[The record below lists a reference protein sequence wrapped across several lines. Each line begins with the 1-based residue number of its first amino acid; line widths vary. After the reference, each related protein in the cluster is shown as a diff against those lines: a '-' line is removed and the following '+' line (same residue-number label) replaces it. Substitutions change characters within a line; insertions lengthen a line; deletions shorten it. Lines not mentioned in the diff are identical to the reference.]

1 MKMKVKNNNI
11 NRGAAF
17 ISIIFAL
24 LFFTLMARF
33 VYIQGTGKVDGVVL
47 AALAEK
53 KYTKQRTI
61 EAHRGTVYDRN
72 GNPIAEDTSSYTVVA
87 ILDEDLTVDKDDP
100 QHVVD
105 PEETARKLS
114 PLLNMDE
121 NEMYKILT
129 KPERK
134 QVEFGTYGRD
144 ISTSLKQEIES
155 LELPG
160 IAFRRESKRYY
171 PNGTFASHVV
181 GYAQMVTDPKTKET
195 ETVGKMGIEQ
205 SLDKYLQ
212 EKDGYMKFQSDTKG
226 FKLPDAKEQIVAP
239 DNGSDVY
246 LTIDQTIQTFLEDAM
261 NTTMK
266 EYEPEKIIGVVANP
280 KTGEI
285 LAMSSRPSFDPNVR
299 NIQNYLN
306 DAISYP
312 FEPGS
317 TMKIFTLAAAI
328 EEGVYNGN
336 ATFASGSYTAGGETI
351 RDHNRRGWGTITYDE
366 GVLKSSNVA
375 FAKLANEQLGTDKLL
390 EYLGRFGL
398 DRPTGIDLAGEVQN
412 TINFKWEIDRVSTAF
427 GQASSVT
434 PIQQIQ
440 AATAI
445 ANGGKMMKPYVVE
458 KIVDPD
464 TDKTVVDHKPQVV
477 GQPVSAETT
486 KKVLNLLRQVV
497 TDGTGKAYDLEGYQ
511 VAGKT
516 GTAQIPSPQGGY
528 LSGRGNFLYS
538 FLGMAPMDDPK
549 LIVYVAVEKPK
560 LKDTDIGHEPVVM
573 VFNHVMKNSLQ
584 YLNIQPIEQNTE
596 NNVNVDKEVEVDSYV
611 GKSIEE
617 AKASIDKLQLKATV
631 IGKGKN
637 IIAQSPSQ
645 SEKILPNEQ
654 VFLLTDQEATLPDM
668 TNWSIRDVMRV
679 ADLTNIKVSHS
690 GSGYVVQQSLEP
702 GAIIKDGDSLSV
714 KLERPYTPQE
724 ETAEQPAE
732 ESENSKKEQ
741 EGN

>member
-1 MKMKVKNNNI
+1 MKVKNNNI

-24 LFFTLMARF
+24 LFFTLIARF
-33 VYIQGTGKVDGVVL
+33 VFIQGTGRVDGVVL
-47 AALAEK
+47 AALAEE

-61 EAHRGTVYDRN
+61 EAHRGTIFDRN
-72 GNPIAEDTSSYTVVA
+72 GNPIAEDTSTYTVVA
-87 ILDEDLTVDKDDP
+87 ILDKDLTVDEGAP

-105 PEETARKLS
+105 PEDTARKLA
-114 PLLNMDE
+114 PLLKMDE
-121 NEMYKILT
+121 DEVYETLT

-144 ISTSLKQEIES
+144 ISTTLKQEIES

-160 IAFRRESKRYY
+160 IAFRRELKRYY

-181 GYAQMVTDPKTKET
+181 GYAQKVTDKETKVT
-195 ETVGKMGIEQ
+195 ETVGKLGIEQ

-212 EKDGYMKFQSDTKG
+212 EKAGYMKFQSDRKG
-226 FKLPDAKEQIVAP
+226 YKLPDAKEQIVAP
-239 DNGSDVY
+239 DNGSNVY

-261 NTTMK
+261 NTAVK
-266 EYEPEKIIGVVANP
+266 EYEPEKIMGVVANP

-285 LAMSSRPSFDPNVR
+285 LAMATRPSFDPNVR
-299 NIQNYLN
+299 DIENYLN
-306 DAISYP
+306 DVIAYP

-336 ATFASGSYTAGGETI
+336 APFASGSYTAGGETI
-351 RDHNRRGWGTITYDE
+351 RDHNKVGWGTITYDE

-375 FAKLANEQLGTDKLL
+375 FAKMANEQLGTDTFL

-398 DRPTGIDLAGEVQN
+398 DRPTGIDLEGEVEN

-445 ANGGKMMKPYVVE
+445 ANGGKMMKPYVVD
-458 KIVDPD
+458 KVVDPD
-464 TDKTVVDHKPQVV
+464 TDKTVVDHKPQVA
-477 GQPVSAETT
+477 GEPVSADTAQQ
-486 KKVLNLLRQVV
+486 VLNLLRQVV

-516 GTAQIPSPQGGY
+516 GTAQIPSPKGGY
-528 LSGRGNFLYS
+528 LTGRGEYVYS
-538 FLGMAPMDDPK
+538 FLGMAPFDDPK
-549 LIVYVAVEKPK
+549 LVIYVGVQKPK
-560 LKDTDIGHEPVVM
+560 LKDTDSGSEPVALI
-573 VFNHVMKNSLQ
+573 FNHVMKNSLQ
-584 YLNIQPIEQNTE
+584 YLNIQPIEQSPE
-596 NNVNVDKEVEVDSYV
+596 NNINADKEVEVDSYV
-611 GKSIEE
+611 GRSIEE
-617 AKASIDKLQLKATV
+617 AKASIEKVKLKATV
-631 IGKGKN
+631 IGNGKN

-645 SEKILPNEQ
+645 GEKILPNEQ
-654 VFLLTDQEATLPDM
+654 VILLTDEEATVPDL
-668 TNWSIRDVMRV
+668 TGWSVRDVMKV
-679 ADLTNIKVSHS
+679 ADLTNIQVSYS
-690 GSGYVVQQSLEP
+690 GNGYVVQQSLAA
-702 GAIIKDGDSLSV
+702 GAIIKDGS
-714 KLERPYTPQE
+714 KLTVNLEPPYRPKE
-724 ETAEQPAE
+724 ETVE
-732 ESENSKKEQ
+732 EENSEEEQ
-741 EGN
+741 

>member
-1 MKMKVKNNNI
+1 MKIKNTNI

-33 VYIQGTGKVDGVVL
+33 VYIQGKGKVDGVVL
-47 AALAEK
+47 AALAEE
-53 KYTKQRTI
+53 KYTKQRAI
-61 EAHRGTVYDRN
+61 EAHRGTIFDRN

-87 ILDEDLTVDKDDP
+87 ILDEDLTVNEDDP

-114 PLLNMDE
+114 PFLKMDE
-121 NEMYKILT
+121 NEMYEVLT
-129 KPERK
+129 RDKK

-144 ISTSLKQEIES
+144 ISTTLKQEIES

-160 IAFRRESKRYY
+160 IAFRRELKRYY

-181 GYAQMVTDPKTKET
+181 GYAQKVTDKKTKVT
-195 ETVGKMGIEQ
+195 ETIGKMGIEQ
-205 SLDKYLQ
+205 SLNKYLH
-212 EKDGYMKFQSDTKG
+212 EEDGYMKFQSDRKG
-226 FKLPDAKEQIVAP
+226 YKLPDAKEQIVAP
-239 DNGSDVY
+239 DNGSNVY

-261 NTTMK
+261 NMAVK

-285 LAMSSRPSFDPNVR
+285 LAMSTRPSFDPNVR
-299 NIQNYLN
+299 NIENYLN
-306 DAISYP
+306 DVIAYP

-336 ATFASGSYTAGGETI
+336 ASFASGSYSAGGETI
-351 RDHNRRGWGTITYDE
+351 RDHNRSGWGTITYDE

-375 FAKLANEQLGTDKLL
+375 FAQLANEQLGTDKLL

-398 DRPTGIDLAGEVQN
+398 DRPTGIDLEGEVQN

-445 ANGGKMMKPYVVE
+445 ANGGKMMKPYVVD

-464 TDKTVVDHKPQVV
+464 TDKTVEDHKPQVA
-477 GQPVSAETT
+477 GQPVSEDTA
-486 KKVLNLLRQVV
+486 KKVLQLLRQVV
-497 TDGTGKAYDLEGYQ
+497 TDGTGKAYNLEGYE

-516 GTAQIPSPQGGY
+516 GTAQIPSPTGGY
-528 LSGRGNFLYS
+528 LTGRGNFLYS
-538 FLGMAPMDDPK
+538 FLGMAPLDDPK
-549 LIVYVAVEKPK
+549 LVIYVGVQQPK
-560 LKDTDIGHEPVVM
+560 LKETDIGHEPVAII
-573 VFNHVMKNSLQ
+573 FNHVMKNSLQ
-584 YLNIQPIEQNTE
+584 YLNIQPVEQNPE
-596 NNVNVDKEVEVDSYV
+596 NNVNVDKEVEVDSYE
-611 GKSIEE
+611 GRSIEE
-617 AKASIDKLQLKATV
+617 AKSSIEKQKLKATV
-631 IGKGKN
+631 IGNGKK
-637 IIAQSPSQ
+637 IIAQSPRQ
-645 SEKILPNEQ
+645 GEKVLPNEQ
-654 VFLLTDQEATLPDM
+654 VLLLTDQEATLPDM
-668 TNWSIRDVMRV
+668 TGWSIRDVMRV
-679 ADLTNIKVSHS
+679 ADLTNIHVSNN
-690 GSGYVVQQSLEP
+690 GNGYVVQQSLAP
-702 GAIIKDGDSLSV
+702 GSIIKDGDKLSV
-714 KLERPYTPQE
+714 NLEPPYTPQE
-724 ETAEQPAE
+724 ETAEK
-732 ESENSKKEQ
+732 ENSEEDQ
-741 EGN
+741 